1 MKLLSWSR
9 DILGKSSFLNSQTQ
23 PDRNRRITGAPSGKT
38 NYVVVGENAGA
49 SKLKKIQDLGI
60 PTLSEDQFLDMIRT
74 RKGVLD
80 EKALKAQEKEAQK
93 IKDQAK
99 EMEAKEREDEKLRKR
114 KEVALEGTGIAT
126 K

>member
-1 MKLLSWSR
+1 
-9 DILGKSSFLNSQTQ
+9 
-23 PDRNRRITGAPSGKT
+23 
-38 NYVVVGENAGA
+38 VVGENAGA

>member
-1 MKLLSWSR
+1 M
-9 DILGKSSFLNSQTQ
+9 
-23 PDRNRRITGAPSGKT
+23 
-38 NYVVVGENAGA
+38 
-49 SKLKKIQDLGI
+49 KKIQDLGI

>member
-1 MKLLSWSR
+1 M
-9 DILGKSSFLNSQTQ
+9 
-23 PDRNRRITGAPSGKT
+23 
-38 NYVVVGENAGA
+38 
-49 SKLKKIQDLGI
+49 KKIQDLGI

-80 EKALKAQEKEAQK
+80 EKALKAQEKAAQK